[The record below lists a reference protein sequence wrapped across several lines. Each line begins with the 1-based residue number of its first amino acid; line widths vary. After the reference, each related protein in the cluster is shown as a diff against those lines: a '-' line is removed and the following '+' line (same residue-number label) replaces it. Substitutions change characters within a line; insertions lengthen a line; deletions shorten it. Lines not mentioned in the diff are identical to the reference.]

1 MEPLWEVV
9 SFLHQ
14 LLGVA
19 LKSSNTEF
27 INGFSSLIYLKSI
40 LSKYQ
45 SFSGRI
51 QIRHWSDLRISK
63 SK

>member
-51 QIRHWSDLRISK
+51 QIRHWPDLRISK